1 MTRWPRIVCFVL
13 VVFLPNVAAW
23 ADDSESIRNVAT
35 NSIGMKLALIPAGEF
50 KMGSLQTVI
59 SLDGAYAGSS
69 ISSDK
74 DEHRIHRV
82 RITQPFYLGVYEV
95 TCQEFR
101 TVTGRIPT
109 PVAFT
114 RARTKDDMRRPLTY
128 TTWYDAVHF
137 CNLLSEREGW
147 SPSIGYLVPKS
158 TRCPMTFIRQ
168 MSSFWAA
175 RDIGCQRRQNG
186 VRLPAPEARQYGISE
201 IPLIAWPN
209 TLGIAVIRGTGFIQ
223 WVKRRQM
230 PGGFTTCTEGA
241 WEWCND
247 RYSKDYYRLSALSD
261 PKGPESGTAFV
272 LRGGSYQSGLIN
284 IRSSNR
290 DHQSRAKAS
299 THGFRV
305 ARTP

>member
-1 MTRWPRIVCFVL
+1 M
-13 VVFLPNVAAW
+13 NVAAW

-74 DEHRIHRV
+74 DEHPIHRV

-137 CNLLSEREGW
+137 CNLLSEREG
-147 SPSIGYLVPKS
+147 SGALLSIS
-158 TRCPMTFIRQ
+158 RAEIDS
-168 MSSFWAA
+168 MSHDLYSADVVILAGSLW
-175 RDIGCQRRQNG
+175 DIGCQRRQNG
-186 VRLPAPEARQYGISE
+186 SMLAWPEARQYGISE

-230 PGGFTTCTEGA
+230 PGGLHDMYGSA

-290 DHQSRAKAS
+290 NHQSRAKAS